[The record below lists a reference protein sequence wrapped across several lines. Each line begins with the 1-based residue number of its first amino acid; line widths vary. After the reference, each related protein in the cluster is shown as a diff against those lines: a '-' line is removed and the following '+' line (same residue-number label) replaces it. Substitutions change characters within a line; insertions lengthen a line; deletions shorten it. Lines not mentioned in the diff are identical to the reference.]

1 MLHSTWTAQR
11 VLYRDEAKQRWR
23 RRARVRPI
31 FIAHKHSAVA
41 LRRVGHST
49 TCACNRRD
57 WQRLN
62 ERSAVCVRAWICR
75 GSSDSSKSS
84 SSLARSIDTPVSAVR
99 PSTSHRT
106 RYAVY
111 KARARRAAAKTA
123 FSGRSLRG
131 ASENRVQSCSAR
143 TTIAITMCSVVST
156 WCSPRRGST
165 NSGQHGEEHA
175 HSRRVQGVVRGRHEL
190 DAALVPTLH
199 QQRAGAECTHAPS
212 VSHATIGTNVPPLH
226 FRHRSFSL
234 SRERS

>member
-106 RYAVY
+106 KGTQFTKRARVVQQPRQHSLGGRFVGLRRTESSPVLRAQRSPLQQCVPSCSLVNKLCPDSMGKNTHTVGGY
-111 KARARRAAAKTA
+111 KA
-123 FSGRSLRG
+123 S
-131 ASENRVQSCSAR
+131 SEGGMNW
-143 TTIAITMCSVVST
+143 M
-156 WCSPRRGST
+156 
-165 NSGQHGEEHA
+165 
-175 HSRRVQGVVRGRHEL
+175 
-190 DAALVPTLH
+190 
-199 QQRAGAECTHAPS
+199 
-212 VSHATIGTNVPPLH
+212 PLS
-226 FRHRSFSL
+226 FRHFTNK
-234 SRERS
+234 ERGPNVRMPLP

>member
-143 TTIAITMCSVVST
+143 TTIAITIVFRPVPNSAWGRTRTQSAGT
-156 WCSPRRGST
+156 RRRPR
-165 NSGQHGEEHA
+165 EA
-175 HSRRVQGVVRGRHEL
+175 
-190 DAALVPTLH
+190 
-199 QQRAGAECTHAPS
+199 
-212 VSHATIGTNVPPLH
+212 
-226 FRHRSFSL
+226 
-234 SRERS
+234 